1 MPNVTFYDKVED
13 ALHNDQMRG
22 ALDRVSSRLA
32 IMRNAAMASL
42 PDADAL
48 RDRARLIRAHTVSK
62 LDHYLSQFAD
72 SVERVGGK
80 VHWAASAEEAVQ
92 IVLDVARSHQAQLVV
107 KSKSMVTEEIHLNR
121 ALESIGV
128 QVIESDLGEYIIQ
141 LAGEPPS
148 HIIAPAIHKTKAQIA
163 QLLHEKLNMP
173 MTDDPTTM
181 ATFAREKLRQAFL
194 TADIGISGV
203 NFGVADTGTL
213 VTVTNEGNGR
223 MTTSM
228 PRVHIALMGMER
240 LVPSLDD
247 LSVMLQV
254 LARSATG
261 QKLSV
266 YTNLVTGARRAGEPD
281 GPDELH
287 VIIVDAGR
295 AKILAGECAE
305 ILYCIRCS
313 ACVNV
318 CPVYREIGGHA
329 YQSVYSGPIGAVLTP
344 SLWGVDEWNN
354 LPHASSLC
362 GACRDV
368 CPVRIDLPRM
378 LLQLRHESEHKNPF
392 WIKAGLRVYREFA
405 TKPNLFKLA
414 IAMTRGATRL
424 LTSTDWLQRLPP
436 PISGWTRHRDFPVF
450 AKRTFSEQFKSKVN
464 SNQ

>member
-1 MPNVTFYDKVED
+1 MPNVTFYDRVED
-13 ALHNDQMRG
+13 ALHDAQMRG

-80 VHWAASAEEAVQ
+80 VHWAASADEAVQ
-92 IVLDVARSHQAQLVV
+92 IVLDVARSHKAELVV
-107 KSKSMVTEEIHLNR
+107 KSKSMVTEEIHLNH

-128 QVIESDLGEYIIQ
+128 RVIESDLGEYIIQ

-148 HIIAPAIHKTKAQIA
+148 HIIAPAIHKTKEQIA

-203 NFGVADTGTL
+203 NFGVAETGTL

-247 LSVMLQV
+247 LSAMLQV

-266 YTNLVTGARRAGEPD
+266 YTNLLTGARRAGEPD

-287 VIIVDAGR
+287 VIIVDAWR
-295 AKILAGECAE
+295 AKILASECAE

-329 YQSVYSGPIGAVLTP
+329 YQSVYSGPIGAVVTP
-344 SLWGVDEWNN
+344 ALWGVE
-354 LPHASSLC
+354 A
-362 GACRDV
+362 
-368 CPVRIDLPRM
+368 
-378 LLQLRHESEHKNPF
+378 
-392 WIKAGLRVYREFA
+392 
-405 TKPNLFKLA
+405 
-414 IAMTRGATRL
+414 
-424 LTSTDWLQRLPP
+424 
-436 PISGWTRHRDFPVF
+436 
-450 AKRTFSEQFKSKVN
+450 
-464 SNQ
+464 